1 MDWINDQIIRLAQS
15 SLPPGAELVM
25 MEDPSNEYAIYPQ
38 DLSGDGVPE
47 LTVVY
52 RWQEELYVHI
62 LQYRHV
68 GWTIAA
74 AAKGEGYGVAELT
87 AAPVTSRMVNNL
99 IINWRTAEAQTK
111 RAVYEWSPVGFRNI
125 VPDDRSLESRAISL
139 YPGSEKTT
147 SGTRWGYINGIGT
160 MVIPPRFDRAEDFQT
175 NGLAIVSADNGNGL
189 INTTGA
195 YFVRPVY
202 SFIAP
207 FSEGRAVVI
216 DDKGKYKL
224 LNDSGAIV
232 TSNGYSYM
240 ADMHDGRAMVNNQL
254 EGGKTVYGY
263 IDRSGKEVIPL
274 RYEDA
279 TDFSDRHAVVKIKDN
294 VYALIRHDGSK
305 EAEYHFPFVGVL
317 GDGLLP
323 FQQTANGKYG
333 YINEKGTVKIQPTYS
348 TAFPFQNG
356 RAIVNN
362 AEDFAAEYGV
372 IDTKGNLVIQTIY
385 NDIMAIGQQRY
396 AVGKAID
403 PDQPFLGSMYA
414 IFDSDG
420 KRLTEFVYTD
430 VQPYRKGLAS
440 ASNGK
445 TTFFI
450 NTSGNPA
457 PGYPQFQGSGILKLE
472 DDLIQVNIDQRIQY
486 ANRNGRIVWEPN
498 TVIPLRLPYLVREHK
513 YKPNKDYVVYYPAVE
528 GIADH
533 AAQERL
539 NETLKVMSQVK
550 PIPGDE
556 LLGYTYSGDFEVT
569 LFKKNLLEIEMTGYN
584 YPAGAAH
591 GMPTK
596 VYAHIDVSNGDMYTL
611 KDLFKPGSDYVKVL
625 SDIVGEQIK
634 TDPQYDYVFPDTYK
648 GIKPDQPFFVT
659 QDALHLYFEPYEIA
673 PYAAGFPEFRIP
685 YSQIMN
691 IIDERGDFWR
701 SFHP

>member
-15 SLPPGAELVM
+15 SLPQGAELVM
-25 MEDPSNEYAIYPQ
+25 MDHPSNEYAIYPQ

-52 RWQEELYVHI
+52 RWEDELYVHI
-62 LQYRHV
+62 LQYRHI
-68 GWTIAA
+68 GWMIAA
-74 AAKGEGYGVAELT
+74 AAKGEGYSVAELT
-87 AAPVTSRMVNNL
+87 AAPVTTRMVNNL
-99 IINWRTAEAQTK
+99 IINWRTGEEQTK
-111 RAVYEWSPVGFRNI
+111 RAVYEWSPFGFRNV
-125 VPDDRSLESRAISL
+125 VPDDQELETRAISL

-160 MVIPPRFDRAEDFQT
+160 MVIPARFDYAEDFQT
-175 NGLAIVSADNGNGL
+175 NGLAIVRADNGSGL

-195 YFVRPVY
+195 YFVRPKY
-202 SFIAP
+202 SYIAP

-216 DDKGKYKL
+216 DEKGHYRL
-224 LNDSGAIV
+224 MNDSGDIL
-232 TSNGYSYM
+232 TSKDYSYM
-240 ADMHDGRAMVNNQL
+240 ADIHDGRAMVNNQQAD
-254 EGGKTVYGY
+254 GKTMYGY
-263 IDRSGKEVIPL
+263 VDRSGKEVIPL

-279 TDFSDRHAVVKIKDN
+279 SDFANRKAIVKIKDN
-294 VYALIRHDGSK
+294 HYALIRHDGST

-323 FQQTANGKYG
+323 FQQEANGKYG
-333 YINEKGTVKIQPTYS
+333 YINEKGNVRIQPAYS

-362 AEDFAAEYGV
+362 AADFGSEYGL
-372 IDTKGNLVIQTIY
+372 IDTRGNVVIQTIY
-385 NDIMAIGQQRY
+385 NDIQALGQQRY

-403 PDQPFLGSMYA
+403 QAQPFLGSIYA
-414 IFDSDG
+414 IFDADG
-420 KRLTEFVYTD
+420 KRLTEFIYTN
-430 VQPYRKGLAS
+430 VMEYKRGLAS

-457 PGYPQFQGSGILKLE
+457 PGYPQFEGSGTLKLE
-472 DDLIQVNIDQRIQY
+472 DDLIQVNIDQRIKY
-486 ANRNGRIVWEPN
+486 ASRNGRIVWEPN
-498 TVIPLRLPYLVREHK
+498 TVIPLRLPYYVREHK

-528 GIADH
+528 GIPDH
-533 AAQERL
+533 AAQERV
-539 NETLKVMSQVK
+539 NETLKVLSQVK
-550 PIPGDE
+550 PISGDE
-556 LLGYTYSGDFEVT
+556 QLGYTYSGDFDVT
-569 LFKKNLLEIEMTGYN
+569 FFKKNLLEIEMTGYN

-591 GMPTK
+591 GMPTQ
-596 VYAHIDVSNGDMYTL
+596 VYSHINVSNGAMYAL
-611 KDLFKPGSDYVKVL
+611 KDLFKPGSNYVKVL
-625 SDIVGEQIK
+625 SDNVGEQIK

-659 QDALHLYFEPYEIA
+659 QDALHLYFQPYDIG
-673 PYAAGFPEFRIP
+673 PYAAGFPTFKIP
-685 YSQIMN
+685 FEEIKS

-701 SFHP
+701 AFHP

>member
-15 SLPPGAELVM
+15 SLPQGAELVM
-25 MEDPSNEYAIYPQ
+25 MDHPSNEYAIYPQ

-47 LTVVY
+47 LTVIY
-52 RWQEELYVHI
+52 RWENELYVHI
-62 LQYRHV
+62 LQYRHI
-68 GWTIAA
+68 GWMIAA

-87 AAPVTSRMVNNL
+87 AVPVTTRMVNNL
-99 IINWRTAEAQTK
+99 IINWRTGEEQTK
-111 RAVYEWSPVGFRNI
+111 RAVYEWSPLGFRNV
-125 VPDDRSLESRAISL
+125 VPDDQELETRAISL

-147 SGTRWGYINGIGT
+147 SGTKWGYINGIGT
-160 MVIPPRFDRAEDFQT
+160 MAIPVRFNYAEDFQT
-175 NGLAIVSADNGNGL
+175 NGLAIVQEDNGSGL

-195 YFVRPVY
+195 YFVRPKY
-202 SFIAP
+202 SYIAP

-216 DDKGKYKL
+216 DENGHYRL
-224 LNDSGAIV
+224 TNDSGDIL
-232 TSNGYSYM
+232 TSKDYSYM
-240 ADMHDGRAMVNNQL
+240 ADIHDGRAMVNNQQAD
-254 EGGKTVYGY
+254 GKTMYGY
-263 IDRSGKEVIPL
+263 VDRSGKEVIPL

-279 TDFSDRHAVVKIKDN
+279 SDFANHRAIVKVKDN
-294 VYALIRHDGSK
+294 QYALIRHDGST

-323 FQQTANGKYG
+323 FQQTVNGKYG
-333 YINEKGTVKIQPTYS
+333 YINEKGNVRIQPAYS

-362 AEDFAAEYGV
+362 AADFGSEYGL
-372 IDTKGNLVIQTIY
+372 IDTRGNVVIQNNY
-385 NDIMAIGQQRY
+385 NDIQALGQQRY

-403 PDQPFLGSMYA
+403 SDQPFLGSMYA
-414 IFDSDG
+414 IFDADG
-420 KRLTEFVYTD
+420 KRLTEFSYTD
-430 VQPYRKGLAS
+430 VMAYKRGLAS
-440 ASNGK
+440 ASNGR

-457 PGYPQFQGSGILKLE
+457 PGYPQFEGSGTLKLE
-472 DDLIQVNIDQRIQY
+472 DDLIQVNIDQRIKY
-486 ANRNGRIVWEPN
+486 AARNGRIVWEPN
-498 TVIPLRLPYLVREHK
+498 TVIPLRLPYYVREHK

-539 NETLKVMSQVK
+539 NETLKVLSQVK

-556 LLGYTYSGDFEVT
+556 QLGYTYSGDFDIT

-591 GMPTK
+591 GMPTQ
-596 VYAHIDVSNGDMYTL
+596 VYSHINVTNGAMYAL
-611 KDLFKPGSDYVKVL
+611 KDLFKPGSNYVKVL

-659 QDALHLYFEPYEIA
+659 QDALHLYFQPYDIG
-673 PYAAGFPEFRIP
+673 PYAAGFPTFKIP
-685 YSQIMN
+685 FEEIKS

-701 SFHP
+701 AFHP

>member
-25 MEDPSNEYAIYPQ
+25 MENPPNEYAIYPQ
-38 DLSGDGVPE
+38 DLSGDGIPE

-52 RWQEELYVHI
+52 RWEDELYVHI
-62 LQYRHV
+62 LQYRHI
-68 GWTIAA
+68 GWRIAA

-87 AAPVTSRMVNNL
+87 AVPVTTRMVNNL
-99 IINWRTAEAQTK
+99 IINWRTGEEQTR
-111 RAVYEWSPVGFRNI
+111 RAVYEWSPLGFRNI
-125 VPDDRSLESRAISL
+125 VTDRAIEIRAISL

-147 SGTRWGYINGIGT
+147 TGTRWGYINGIGT
-160 MVIPPRFDRAEDFQT
+160 MVIPARFDYAEDFQA
-175 NGLAIVSADNGNGL
+175 NGLAVVSADNGNGL

-195 YFVRPVY
+195 YSVRPIY
-202 SFIAP
+202 SYIAP

-216 DDKGKYKL
+216 DEKGKYQL
-224 LNDSGAIV
+224 IDDSGDMV
-232 TSNGYSYM
+232 TSKGYSYM
-240 ADMHDGRAMVNNQL
+240 ADMHDGRAMVNNQQAD
-254 EGGKTVYGY
+254 GKTLYGY
-263 IDRSGKEVIPL
+263 VDRSGKEVIPL

-279 TDFSDRHAVVKIKDN
+279 SDFANRHAIVKVKEN
-294 VYALIRHDGSK
+294 EYALIRHDGSK
-305 EAEYHFPFVGVL
+305 EAEFHYPFVGVL

-348 TAFPFQNG
+348 TAFPFQNS
-356 RAIVNN
+356 RAIVNK
-362 AEDFAAEYGV
+362 AEDFGAEYGL
-372 IDTKGNLVIQTIY
+372 IDTRGNLIIQTIY
-385 NDIMAIGQQRY
+385 NDITAIGQQRY

-403 PDQPFLGSMYA
+403 PDQTFLGSMYA

-420 KRLTEFVYTD
+420 KRLTDFVYTD

-450 NTSGNPA
+450 NTNGNPA
-457 PGYPQFQGSGILKLE
+457 PGYPQFEGSGTLKLE
-472 DDLIQVNIDQRIQY
+472 DDLIQVNIDQRIKY

-528 GIADH
+528 GIADQ

-539 NETLKVMSQVK
+539 NDTLKVLSQVK
-550 PIPGDE
+550 PIPGDQV
-556 LLGYTYSGDFEVT
+556 LGYTYTGDFNVT
-569 LFKKNLLEIEMTGYN
+569 LFKKNLLEIELVGYN

-596 VYAHIDVSNGDMYTL
+596 VYAHINVTNGAMYAL
-611 KDLFKPGSDYVKVL
+611 KDLFKPGSDYVKVI

-659 QDALHLYFEPYEIA
+659 QDALHVYFEPYDIA
-673 PYAAGFPEFRIP
+673 PYAAGFPAFKIP
-685 YSQIMN
+685 FSQIMN
-691 IIDERGDFWR
+691 IIDEKGEFWR